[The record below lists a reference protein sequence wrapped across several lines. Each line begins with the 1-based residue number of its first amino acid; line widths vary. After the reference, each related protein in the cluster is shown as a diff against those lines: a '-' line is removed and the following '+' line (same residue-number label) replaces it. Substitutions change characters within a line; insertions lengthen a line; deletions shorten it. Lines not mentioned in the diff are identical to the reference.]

1 MRYSSTTAN
10 SAFTLIEI
18 LIVVAIISILAAIA
32 LPNFLEAQTR
42 AKVAKVKAEMVTM
55 RTALEI
61 YRVDNNDYPP
71 ASFSFVPPFPEVK
84 TYLLT
89 TPTSYITSIP
99 EDVFNTDP
107 DPSPPGGPFG
117 ITGPYIGYVND
128 PLVTEVW
135 LLLSYGPDLDFDP
148 GTEGIHYDPTNGIA
162 SNGDIYMVGNF
173 P

>member
-1 MRYSSTTAN
+1 MGNSRRIPK
-10 SAFTLIEI
+10 SAFTLIEL
-18 LIVVAIISILAAIA
+18 LIVVAIISILATIA

-42 AKVAKVKAEMVTM
+42 AKVARVEAEMVTL

-71 ASFSFVPPFPEVK
+71 GSFSFVPPFPEVK

-89 TPTSYITSIP
+89 TPVSYIASIP

-148 GTEGIHYDPTNGIA
+148 GSEGIHYDPTNGTA
-162 SNGDIYMVGNF
+162 SNGDIYLVGSF